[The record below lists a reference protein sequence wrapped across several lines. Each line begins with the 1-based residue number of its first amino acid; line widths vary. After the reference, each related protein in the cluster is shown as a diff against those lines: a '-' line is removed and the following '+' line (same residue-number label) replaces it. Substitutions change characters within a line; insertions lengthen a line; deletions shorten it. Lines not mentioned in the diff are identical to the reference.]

1 MCFRLGIFRV
11 QAANFNAVQ
20 LAIVAV
26 FSQLA
31 PRGKATFT
39 ILSYGAYTV
48 VDALQGLCEWRDRI
62 ARADDES
69 TGYVLPNKTLLEI
82 GRYFTSTYPGFWI

>member
-1 MCFRLGIFRV
+1 MR
-11 QAANFNAVQ
+11 FN
-20 LAIVAV
+20 LPLLRY
-26 FSQLA
+26 FLNLRKYRKA
-31 PRGKATFT
+31 PFI

-48 VDALQGLCEWRDRI
+48 VAALQGLCEWRDRI

-82 GRYFTSTYPGFWI
+82 GRYSTSTYPGFWI